1 MKLTLKEVNEKYIGL
16 ADLGKLVLPI
26 KLSYAVAKNIDT
38 LQPHVE
44 RIEKERKKLCEQY
57 AKKDEDGNP
66 KMIKSIVGGQERSN
80 YDMDPGEQQAMNKEY
95 EDFLETEEVDVEIRK
110 VKLSLIEECEK
121 DRYNIPNVA
130 NQTALMFM
138 LEE

>member
-1 MKLTLKEVNEKYIGL
+1 MKMTLKEVNEKYIGL
-16 ADLGKLVLPI
+16 AGLGKLVLPI

-57 AKKDEDGNP
+57 AKKDKDGKP
-66 KMIKSIVGGQERSN
+66 KMIKSVVGGQEHSN
-80 YDMDPGEQQAMNKEY
+80 YDIDQEAQQVMNKEY
-95 EDFLETEEVDVEIRK
+95 EDFLETEEVDVDIRK

-121 DRYNIPNVA
+121 DRYSIPNVA
-130 NQTALMFM
+130 NQAALMFM